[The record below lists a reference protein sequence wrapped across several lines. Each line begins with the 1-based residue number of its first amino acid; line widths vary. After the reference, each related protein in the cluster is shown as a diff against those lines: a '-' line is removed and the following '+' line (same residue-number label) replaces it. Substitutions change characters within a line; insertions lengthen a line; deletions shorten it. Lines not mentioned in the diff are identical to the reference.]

1 MAQEN
6 KHSLKQEVFE
16 VKPVWQQ
23 KVFEVKPVWQQEVF
37 EVKPVWRNF
46 SISSS
51 GLKAEDWQ
59 NGWLIIH
66 PHS

>member
-6 KHSLKQEVFE
+6 EHSLKQEVFE

-23 KVFEVKPVWQQEVF
+23 KVF

-59 NGWLIIH
+59 NGWLIID

>member
-6 KHSLKQEVFE
+6 KHSLK
-16 VKPVWQQ
+16 
-23 KVFEVKPVWQQEVF
+23 QEVF